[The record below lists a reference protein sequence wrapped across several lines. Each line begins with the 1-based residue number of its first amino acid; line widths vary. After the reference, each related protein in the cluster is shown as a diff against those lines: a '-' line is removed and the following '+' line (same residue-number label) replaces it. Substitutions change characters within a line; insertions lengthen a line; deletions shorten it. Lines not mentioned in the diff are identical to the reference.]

1 MRRDAP
7 GFAIALM
14 DHFGVTASN
23 EALAGDLLEEFH
35 SGRSRLWF
43 WRQALVA
50 TAGFVGREILS
61 HKLLALQAVFT
72 GVVLI
77 LALTQLQRRA
87 ADAGWGDGQVAFWVL
102 TCAAFALAGWSIGA
116 RYPKHRA
123 AMVTAF
129 AAYALVAKAVML
141 ALNYGQLVSASQ
153 PLRPLGIVALTVV
166 SVLCVLVGGLGWPRR
181 RSEAG

>member
-1 MRRDAP
+1 MRREAP

-14 DHFGVTASN
+14 DRFGVTAAD

-35 SGRSRLWF
+35 SGRSRVWF
-43 WRQALVA
+43 WRQALTA
-50 TAGFVGREILS
+50 IAGFVSREVRF
-61 HKLLALQAVFT
+61 HKLMTLQAVFT

-87 ADAGWGDGQVAFWVL
+87 ADVGWGDGQVAFWIL
-102 TCAAFALAGWSIGA
+102 TCAAFALAGWAVGA
-116 RYPKHRA
+116 RYPGHRA

-129 AAYALVAKAVML
+129 AAYALVAKALML

-153 PLRPLGIVALTVV
+153 PLRPLGIAALTAI

-181 RSEAG
+181 SAAS